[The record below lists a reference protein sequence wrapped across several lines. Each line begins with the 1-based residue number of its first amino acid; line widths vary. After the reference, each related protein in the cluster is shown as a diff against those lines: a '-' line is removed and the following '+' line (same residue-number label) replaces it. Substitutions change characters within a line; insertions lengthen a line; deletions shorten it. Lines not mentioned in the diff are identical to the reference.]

1 MFVCNVLLKCPKNLV
16 KDILKD
22 GHEEIHEL
30 FGDEDIHN
38 LLTLPEDIPSVNI
51 DMSKRLDRLK
61 ITQISMH
68 TFVYILFLLFF
79 FLFYLFC
86 FLFLG
91 NINVQKVLLK
101 NKISIEY
108 DSSNLRNLLQQLHK
122 MDVDPMFSI
131 LDINY
136 EVSY

>member
-22 GHEEIHEL
+22 GHEEINEL
-30 FGDEDIHN
+30 LGDVDIHK
-38 LLTLPEDIPSVNI
+38 LLVLPEDIPTVNI
-51 DMSKRLDRLK
+51 DMSKRLNRLK

-68 TFVYILFLLFF
+68 TFIYIIFFSFSFNHLFYIF
-79 FLFYLFC
+79 FLD
-86 FLFLG
+86 

-122 MDVDPMFSI
+122 IDVDPMFSI